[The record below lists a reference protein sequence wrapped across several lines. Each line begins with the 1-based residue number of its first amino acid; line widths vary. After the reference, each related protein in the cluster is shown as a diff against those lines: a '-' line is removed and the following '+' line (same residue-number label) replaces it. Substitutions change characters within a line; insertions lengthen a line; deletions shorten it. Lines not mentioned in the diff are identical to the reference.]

1 MVIDTNI
8 NFIMDPFYQL
18 YCCSCHNY
26 FVYCDCVWSYDDV
39 IPEDG
44 TSHESDGDDDDDDAS
59 YGSFISDYD
68 LPDGPDGPEKRP
80 PSPGAYRPPKKP
92 KPDNSDSKPPAVL
105 VDKPKPMA
113 GSDPTSNNDDFI
125 DVADQTDA
133 DFQKWQEEQKKKPPK
148 KKKQPVKYQNPK
160 KPKDVPA
167 TDSDL
172 AIRYFNHG
180 VPYPFLTSPSIN
192 YVMDTLKC
200 PVYTGPQDPDN
211 PEWEKFLDESLR
223 PWFDTLPKA
232 DQKRYLS
239 ACFTADPKDGMETG
253 PTNYYWVS
261 VSYDHK
267 ATDGA
272 GSSHPYVYTVT
283 PIVDGKRDPSQ
294 SVVVF
299 SDIRLP
305 PRAFNNEES
314 FNKYFSPSKPGET
327 EHFIPNYKIPVSFGE
342 KIQNRSGER
351 HYRFYQSSSTAAD
364 PNVYIPITDPGQN
377 DPGVVFKPHPST
389 LNVKF
394 FANAYGNTDTLNGVG
409 YKDVET
415 QSLKFEPLFNAG
427 YVNMSFWKTTADRGT
442 PLGYPA
448 GNVPNLTGMSGLISA
463 TGLRGSSS
471 AYGVIA
477 KGIASN
483 SPVHAYGF
491 NVPMGLKAGFRFP
504 CEMVNRYSSGETM
517 YACVWV
523 KTKVIDWIPNNSLHY
538 NMRVEL
544 VTNPVT
550 YYYPAVYAAPIK
562 VTSNGFPRI
571 AIEQMT
577 LLRPEGSS
585 ADINVTGLSL
595 NQDFYFCCLVGVPDN
610 NPMLDVSRG
619 GLPFIEVSLGG
630 KATAS
635 STATSSDFKFEIVEI
650 SSLWKDNSSWG
661 EFDFTPTF
669 DGTGGKQAL
678 FPDDFTGD
686 TSTPAYFNRQLSY
699 QTWFETSPQIRALT
713 GVFKDYNLASRV
725 LTGENRLSNDS
736 SNHWRSRKIFW
747 PLATY
752 TSISNLNKFIAGC
765 SLDGSDTANVGA
777 GYVQCKVS
785 FFKNPTNW
793 LPMVPGGTVPAF
805 P

>member
-1 MVIDTNI
+1 
-8 NFIMDPFYQL
+8 MDPFYQL

-59 YGSFISDYD
+59 FGSYISDYD
-68 LPDGPDGPEKRP
+68 IPDRPDSPAKRP
-80 PSPGAYRPPKKP
+80 PSAGADRPPKKP
-92 KPDNSDSKPPAVL
+92 KPDNSGSKPPAIL

-113 GSDPTSNNDDFI
+113 GSDPTSNDDEFVN
-125 DVADQTDA
+125 VADQTDA

-192 YVMDTLKC
+192 YVMDTLNC

-211 PEWEKFLDESLR
+211 PEWQKFLDESLR

-253 PTNYYWVS
+253 PTNFYWVS

-267 ATDGA
+267 ATDG
-272 GSSHPYVYTVT
+272 SSSIYPYVYTVT

-294 SVVVF
+294 SAVVF

-327 EHFIPNYKIPVSFGE
+327 DDFIPSYKIPVSFGE

-351 HYRFYQSSSTAAD
+351 HYRFYQSSSTASD

-389 LNVKF
+389 LDARF
-394 FANAYGNTDTLNGVG
+394 FSNSPDNTDVLNGYG
-409 YKDVET
+409 YREVET
-415 QSLKFEPLFNAG
+415 PSGKFEPFFNLG
-427 YVNMSFWKTTADRGT
+427 YVNMSIWKTTTDKGT
-442 PLGYPA
+442 PLGYPI
-448 GNVPNLTGMSGLISA
+448 GNVPNLTGMSGLIA
-463 TGLRGSSS
+463 PLTVRGVGN
-471 AYGVIA
+471 AAGVIA

-483 SPVHAYGF
+483 SPVHVYGYQ
-491 NVPMGLKAGFRFP
+491 VPLTAGICGFRFP
-504 CEMVNRYSSGETM
+504 CEMVSRYASGQRM

-523 KTKVIDWIPNNSLHY
+523 KSKVIDWVPNNNLHY
-538 NMRVEL
+538 NMRVDKN
-544 VTNPVT
+544 TTPAS
-550 YYYPAVYAAPIK
+550 YYYPAVYKMPIIITDNGRK
-562 VTSNGFPRI
+562 RIDIDNMEKLKDEDDTSDVRLQNL
-571 AIEQMT
+571 T
-577 LLRPEGSS
+577 
-585 ADINVTGLSL
+585 L
-595 NQDFYFCCLVGVPDN
+595 NQDVWFCALVSIADGSPI
-610 NPMLDVSRG
+610 LDISRG
-619 GLPFIEVSLGG
+619 GLPFIEVKIGG
-630 KATAS
+630 KATTEAP
-635 STATSSDFKFEIVEI
+635 TVNVSDFKFEITEI
-650 SSLWKDNSSWG
+650 SSLWKDNSTWG
-661 EFDFTPTF
+661 EFEFASSF
-669 DGTGGKQAL
+669 DGTGGKQAV

-686 TSTPAYFNRQLSY
+686 TSTPAYYNRMLTY
-699 QTWFETSPQIRALT
+699 HTWFETTPQLRTLC
-713 GVFKDYNLASRV
+713 GVFKNYNLATRS
-725 LTGENRLSNDS
+725 LCGDNRISNDS
-736 SNHWRSRKIFW
+736 SNHWKGRKIFW
-747 PLATY
+747 PMLLY
-752 TSISNLNKFIAGC
+752 NSSNLDYWISGC
-765 SLDGSDTANVGA
+765 SLDGTDNANVGA
-777 GYVQCKVS
+777 GYIQGKVG
-785 FFKNPTNW
+785 FFKCPTNW
-793 LPMVPGGTVPAF
+793 MPMIPGITVP
-805 P
+805 PYP